1 MLSFR
6 TSQHSTKLRWAVL
19 SLSAKQKRTVYGA
32 GGLSSDWGF
41 RTILCLAVF
50 FVKPVDAQSPTNI
63 FSPAAT
69 PAHSIFG
76 VAMLVLGVTLFIF
89 LVVAGLLLYAL
100 IRYRNRPGD
109 SNREPAQIYG
119 SNQIELSWT
128 VIPILIV
135 VMLFLSTTR
144 VILET
149 QAIPK
154 PDNAMNVTVIGHQFW
169 WEYRYPQLGVVTANE
184 LHIPVSDPAHPTPT
198 YLTMSSAD
206 VSHSF
211 WVPRLAGKM
220 DVIPN
225 KINTMWIDPQH
236 PGLYLGQCAQYCG
249 TQHAKMLLRVYA
261 QTPADFAVWVNQ
273 QRQLA
278 VRDFTGNVKA
288 AEGQTVFMHNA
299 CINCHTV
306 AGTVAN
312 GRFGPDLTH
321 MASRDTIASGAIQNT
336 PENLR
341 AWIDNPNSMKPGS
354 LMPAMHLNDHD
365 LDLITAY
372 LTQLR

>member
-1 MLSFR
+1 
-6 TSQHSTKLRWAVL
+6 L
-19 SLSAKQKRTVYGA
+19 SLSSRRKKTAHGT
-32 GGLSSDWGF
+32 GGFSYSRSFRAVVCSVALSVN
-41 RTILCLAVF
+41 RLA
-50 FVKPVDAQSPTNI
+50 AQSPTNI
-63 FSPAAT
+63 FAPAAT
-69 PAHSIFG
+69 PAHSIFDLS
-76 VAMLVLGVTLFIF
+76 MLVLGVTLAIF
-89 LVVAGLLLYAL
+89 LVVAGLLLFAL
-100 IRYRNRPGD
+100 IRYRNRPED
-109 SNREPAQIYG
+109 SDREPAQIYG

-135 VMLFLSTTR
+135 VTLFLATTR
-144 VILET
+144 VILGT

-154 PDNAMNVTVIGHQFW
+154 PDSAMTVTVIGHQFW

-184 LHIPVSDPAHPTPT
+184 LHIPVSDPTHPTPT

-206 VSHSF
+206 VAHSF

-225 KINTMWIDPQH
+225 KINTMWVDPQQ

-261 QTPADFAVWVNQ
+261 QSAADFATWIDR
-273 QRQLA
+273 QRQPA
-278 VRDFTGNVKA
+278 VQDFAGNPIA
-288 AEGQTVFMHNA
+288 AEGQTVFMQNA
-299 CINCHTV
+299 CINCHAV
-306 AGTVAN
+306 AGTVAT

-321 MASRDTIASGAIQNT
+321 IASRDTIASGAIQNT

-354 LMPAMHLNDHD
+354 LMPAMHLNNHD
-365 LDLITAY
+365 LDVITAY

>member
-19 SLSAKQKRTVYGA
+19 SLSAEQKRTVYGA
-32 GGLSSDWGF
+32 GGLSFGWGF
-41 RTILCLAVF
+41 RTILCLAVL

-321 MASRDTIASGAIQNT
+321 IASRDTIASGAIQNT

-341 AWIDNPNSMKPGS
+341 AWIDNPNAMKPGS

>member
-1 MLSFR
+1 MSFSPR
-6 TSQHSTKLRWAVL
+6 L
-19 SLSAKQKRTVYGA
+19 KRTVHGS
-32 GGLSSDWGF
+32 GGSSSYRAF
-41 RTILCLAVF
+41 LTLLCSAACL
-50 FVKPVDAQSPTNI
+50 VKPINAQSPTNI
-63 FSPAAT
+63 FAPAAT
-69 PAHSIFG
+69 PAHSIFDLS
-76 VAMLVLGVTLFIF
+76 MLVLGVTLVIF

-100 IRYRNRPGD
+100 IRFRSRPED
-109 SNREPAQIYG
+109 SDREPAQIYG
-119 SNQIELSWT
+119 SNQIEVSWT

-135 VMLFLSTTR
+135 VTLFLATTR
-144 VILET
+144 VILGT

-154 PDNAMNVTVIGHQFW
+154 PDSAINITVIGHQFW

-184 LHIPVSDPAHPTPT
+184 LHIPISDSEHPTPT

-211 WVPRLAGKM
+211 WVPRLAGKT

-225 KINTMWIDPQH
+225 KINTMWIDPAQ

-261 QTPADFAVWVNQ
+261 QTPADFAAWVDQ
-273 QRQLA
+273 QRQPA
-278 VRDFTGNVKA
+278 VQDFEGNAIA
-288 AEGQTVFMHNA
+288 AEGEAVFMRNA
-299 CINCHTV
+299 CINCHAV
-306 AGTVAN
+306 SGTVAT

-321 MASRDTIASGAIQNT
+321 LASRDTIASGAIQNNAG
-336 PENLR
+336 NLR
-341 AWIDNPNSMKPGS
+341 KWIDDPNSMKPGA

-365 LDLITAY
+365 LDVITAY

>member
-1 MLSFR
+1 
-6 TSQHSTKLRWAVL
+6 
-19 SLSAKQKRTVYGA
+19 
-32 GGLSSDWGF
+32 
-41 RTILCLAVF
+41 
-50 FVKPVDAQSPTNI
+50 
-63 FSPAAT
+63 
-69 PAHSIFG
+69 
-76 VAMLVLGVTLFIF
+76 MLVLGVTLFIF
-89 LVVAGLLLYAL
+89 LVVASLLLYAL

>member
-1 MLSFR
+1 
-6 TSQHSTKLRWAVL
+6 
-19 SLSAKQKRTVYGA
+19 
-32 GGLSSDWGF
+32 
-41 RTILCLAVF
+41 
-50 FVKPVDAQSPTNI
+50 
-63 FSPAAT
+63 
-69 PAHSIFG
+69 
-76 VAMLVLGVTLFIF
+76 
-89 LVVAGLLLYAL
+89 
-100 IRYRNRPGD
+100 
-109 SNREPAQIYG
+109 
-119 SNQIELSWT
+119 
-128 VIPILIV
+128 
-135 VMLFLSTTR
+135 
-144 VILET
+144 
-149 QAIPK
+149 
-154 PDNAMNVTVIGHQFW
+154 MNVTVIGHQFW

-273 QRQLA
+273 QRRLA

-341 AWIDNPNSMKPGS
+341 AWIDNPNAMKPGS